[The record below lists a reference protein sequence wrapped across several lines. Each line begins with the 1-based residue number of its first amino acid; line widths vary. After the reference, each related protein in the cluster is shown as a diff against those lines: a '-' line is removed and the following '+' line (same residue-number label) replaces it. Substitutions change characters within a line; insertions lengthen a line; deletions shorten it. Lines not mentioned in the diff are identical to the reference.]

1 MSKETLVRHL
11 SRALG
16 LAAASAL
23 LISACASGA
32 DEPAGDGTSAAG
44 GSGADVQFEAKDPLT
59 IGYSVYDLQNPYW
72 QSYAAG
78 VEAGAEA
85 AGVDVVVVDQKS
97 DQQQQV
103 SGSLDLINQ
112 GISGLIVT
120 PVQPSALPS
129 TIDAAHAAKIPV
141 VIADIG
147 TAGDYDGY
155 VLSNNYNG
163 GEQAAQHV
171 IDELGDVPGPHK
183 VGVIELHAGSV
194 VGEERV
200 AGFVDTL
207 SEDDNFEIVSSLD
220 GNDTVDG
227 GFAAAQDMLSANPD
241 LSVIYAANDDS
252 AIGAQRAMETA
263 GKSVADGFMLIGF
276 DGADGALDLIEQG
289 LMSAT
294 VAQDPYGQG
303 VKAVETV
310 LALLEG
316 EDPGYDDA
324 AEKTIFFPV
333 EVVTADTLADF
344 RAARAEQD

>member
-1 MSKETLVRHL
+1 MRKL
-11 SRALG
+11 SAVAIVATAG
-16 LAAASAL
+16 LML
-23 LISACASGA
+23 SACASGA
-32 DEPAGDGTSAAG
+32 DEPETGTDTGDNASTE
-44 GSGADVQFEAKDPLT
+44 VEFEAKDPLT
-59 IGYSVYDLQNPYW
+59 LGYSVYDLQNPYW
-72 QSYAAG
+72 QAYSAG

-85 AGVDVVVVDQKS
+85 AGVDVTVVDQKS

-129 TIDAAHAAKIPV
+129 TIDAAHAEKIPV

-147 TAGDYDGY
+147 TAGDYDAY
-155 VLSNNYNG
+155 IQSNNTNG
-163 GEQAAQHV
+163 GALAAEYVIEQ
-171 IDELGDVPGPHK
+171 LGDAPGPHK

-200 AGFVDTL
+200 EEFVSILDAH
-207 SEDDNFEIVSSLD
+207 ENFEIVSSLD

-241 LSVIYAANDDS
+241 LEVIYAANDDS

-263 GKSVADGFMLIGF
+263 GKSVADGFILIGF

-289 LMSAT
+289 LMSAS

-303 VKAVETV
+303 MRAVETV
-310 LALLEG
+310 LALLDG
-316 EDPGYDDA
+316 TVSYDD
-324 AEKTIFFPV
+324 EGTKTIFFPV
-333 EVVTADTLADF
+333 EIVTADNLDDF
-344 RAARAEQD
+344 RASRAAQD